1 MDKKGK
7 IFTNSYWVDVLHQ
20 PMSTS
25 TSFAPPSFPIG
36 LVKTESDFIVRSV
49 EAGLERWKL
58 VVAVISVD
66 AYPFLVFSYLTC
78 HLEDMGIG
86 DRYRCFLVALCPLMV
101 RRPNLEGSSNQEAS
115 PSAGRNPG
123 VVLVPCSLMEVHSYS
138 YFWWCGYFWGLWVS
152 FVMTYDQWGS
162 QKLLCPL
169 MVRRPNLEG
178 SSDQEA
184 SPSAGKNPGVVLVPC
199 SLMEVHSYSYFW
211 WCGYFWGLWVS
222 FVMTDDQWGSQKL
235 LQQLVSHELT
245 AYLSIFNLFELN

>member
-7 IFTNSYWVDVLHQ
+7 TINSYWVDVLHQ
-20 PMSTS
+20 PMSPS
-25 TSFAPPSFPIG
+25 TSFAPPSFPTG
-36 LVKTESDFIVRSV
+36 LVKTESDFRSV
-49 EAGLERWKL
+49 EVGLERWRL
-58 VVAVISVD
+58 VVAVVSVD
-66 AYPFLVFSYLTC
+66 AYPFLLFSYLTC

-101 RRPNLEGSSNQEAS
+101 RRPNLEGSS
-115 PSAGRNPG
+115 
-123 VVLVPCSLMEVHSYS
+123 
-138 YFWWCGYFWGLWVS
+138 
-152 FVMTYDQWGS
+152 
-162 QKLLCPL
+162 
-169 MVRRPNLEG
+169 
-178 SSDQEA
+178 DQET

-245 AYLSIFNLFELN
+245 TYLSIFNLFELN